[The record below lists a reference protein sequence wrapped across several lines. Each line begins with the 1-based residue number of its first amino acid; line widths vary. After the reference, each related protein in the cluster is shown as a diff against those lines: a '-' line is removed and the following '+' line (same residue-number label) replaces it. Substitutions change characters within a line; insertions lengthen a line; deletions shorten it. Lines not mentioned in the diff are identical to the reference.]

1 MSSKNTIKN
10 KLKKNGGKISDT
22 IKNIYNKTKKFINK
36 KKLQFNKIKYF
47 ELFDIEDFDVS
58 DKLLKIIKNNNINNQ
73 KFTQKILEK
82 INEDP
87 TFEDLIKD
95 TKKYNMFI
103 EKIKKMYIVKD
114 FSIFNDY
121 IDNNRIYSKKN
132 IIDTILLLERVGLF
146 MVLFDNKID
155 NKTIS
160 LLVKPIQNAFD
171 DFYSKKL

>member
-1 MSSKNTIKN
+1 
-10 KLKKNGGKISDT
+10 
-22 IKNIYNKTKKFINK
+22 
-36 KKLQFNKIKYF
+36 
-47 ELFDIEDFDVS
+47 
-58 DKLLKIIKNNNINNQ
+58 
-73 KFTQKILEK
+73 
-82 INEDP
+82 
-87 TFEDLIKD
+87 
-95 TKKYNMFI
+95 MFI